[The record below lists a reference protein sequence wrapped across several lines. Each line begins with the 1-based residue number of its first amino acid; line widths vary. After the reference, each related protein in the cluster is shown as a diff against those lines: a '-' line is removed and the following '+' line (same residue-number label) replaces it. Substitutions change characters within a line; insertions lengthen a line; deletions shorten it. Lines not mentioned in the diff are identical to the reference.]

1 MVKSHSRRG
10 FITKVRPMT
19 IAAVRQPFPPLFAAI
34 LGRLPGLGV
43 AFALA
48 ATAWMLRGLPGLGA
62 LSPSILAIL
71 LGIAARQ
78 VVGSP
83 AMLRPGLAFAVRP
96 VLRAAVVMLGF
107 QLTLGQ
113 VAALGWGA
121 LLAVAGGLLGCF
133 VGTIWLGRRLGVE
146 PRLARLI
153 AAGTSVCGASAV
165 VASNSVVRGEEGD
178 VAYAM
183 AAVTVFGTIAM
194 LATPALALAMGLDAT
209 TAGLWTGASIHEVAQ
224 VVGAATQLG
233 EQGLQTATV
242 AKMARILM
250 LAPLVL
256 TLAAV
261 ARRGAGQ
268 EGEARAKVPAPWFV
282 FGFLALAAASS
293 VGMVPAALVKPAAS
307 VTGFMLAM
315 ALGAMGFGVELR
327 DLKRKGLRPLA
338 LAASSWL
345 LIAGLSLGLVRL
357 LA

>member
-1 MVKSHSRRG
+1 MN
-10 FITKVRPMT
+10 
-19 IAAVRQPFPPLFAAI
+19 IAAIRQPFPPVFAAI
-34 LGRLPGLGV
+34 AARLPGLSV

-48 ATAWMLRGLPGLGA
+48 GAAWMLRALPGLAA

-78 VVGSP
+78 MLGSL
-83 AMLRPGLAFAVRP
+83 AVLRPGLAFAVRP

-133 VGTIWLGRRLGVE
+133 LGTVWLGRRLGVE

-194 LATPALALAMGLDAT
+194 LATPAAALALGLDAT

-256 TLAAV
+256 SLAAV
-261 ARRGAGQ
+261 ARRGADRS
-268 EGEARAKVPAPWFV
+268 EARAKVPVPWFV

-293 VGMVPAALVKPAAS
+293 AGLVPAAVVKPAAS

-327 DLKRKGLRPLA
+327 DLRRKGLRPLV

-345 LIAGLSLGLVRL
+345 LIAGLSLGLVKL

>member
-1 MVKSHSRRG
+1 MN
-10 FITKVRPMT
+10 
-19 IAAVRQPFPPLFAAI
+19 IAAVRQPFPPLLAVIAT
-34 LGRLPGLGV
+34 RLPGLGV
-43 AFALA
+43 AFSLA
-48 ATAWMLRGLPGLGA
+48 AAAWMLRGLPVLGA

-71 LGIAARQ
+71 LGIAVRQ
-78 VVGSP
+78 MFGSP
-83 AMLRPGLAFAVRP
+83 AALRPGLAFAVRP

-121 LLAVAGGLLGCF
+121 LLAVAGGLVSCF

-194 LATPALALAMGLDAT
+194 LATPALALALGLDAT

-233 EQGLQTATV
+233 EQGLQIATV

-261 ARRGAGQ
+261 ARRGAAGD
-268 EGEARAKVPAPWFV
+268 GEARAKVPVPWFV

-293 VGMVPAALVKPAAS
+293 AGLVPAAMVKPAAS
-307 VTGFMLAM
+307 VTSFMLAM

-327 DLKRKGLRPLA
+327 DLKRKGLRPLV